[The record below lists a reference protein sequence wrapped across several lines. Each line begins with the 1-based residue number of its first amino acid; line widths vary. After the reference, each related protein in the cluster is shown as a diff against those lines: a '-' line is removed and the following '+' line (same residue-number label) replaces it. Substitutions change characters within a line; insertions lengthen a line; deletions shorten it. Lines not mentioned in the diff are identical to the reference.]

1 MKYALS
7 DEKESSYKSTCGE
20 KHDKAC
26 LEYDSLSQTLMSVK
40 NLITNAQNI
49 TENERKDFHSDATQS
64 VHSILQWKVH
74 TLTTVNEDI
83 AKQLVL
89 ERLDDLT
96 AFIVFDFF
104 YEVSGTS
111 VSRINEKLVWKGWE

>member
-1 MKYALS
+1 
-7 DEKESSYKSTCGE
+7 
-20 KHDKAC
+20 
-26 LEYDSLSQTLMSVK
+26 MSFK

-49 TENERKDFHSDATQS
+49 TENERKDFHCDATQS
-64 VHSILQWKVH
+64 IHSILQLKVH
-74 TLTTVNEDI
+74 ILTTVNQDI

-96 AFIVFDFF
+96 AFIVIEFF

-111 VSRINEKLVWKGWE
+111 VSRINEKLVWKVWE